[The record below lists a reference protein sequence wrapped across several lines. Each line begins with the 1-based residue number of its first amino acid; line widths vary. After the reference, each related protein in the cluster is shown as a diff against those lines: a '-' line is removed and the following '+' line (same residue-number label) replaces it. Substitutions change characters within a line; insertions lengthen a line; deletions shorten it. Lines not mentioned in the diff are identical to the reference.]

1 MSKQDHSTTAQSAGQ
16 ATTKAKPDP
25 NSPGAIIVRSSEELF
40 EAVDNPNNVGAK
52 IFLRGGIIAAQT
64 FVLTKRLKLQKDM
77 KLFGVP
83 QDPSLIKIDTTSL
96 TAAELTEGSLR
107 VSSIAVGLGAN
118 TIESLTIIGNALA
131 AGGIGTDLPGTDPT
145 TVRIAHVISGE
156 SSDAFNSRGI
166 DIRNRESRSVTVE
179 IEECECFGQRQGI
192 RLANFPGVDGAQ
204 IHAVMRR
211 NHSHTNRVGFL
222 VANNGGTNSR
232 IEALSQDDLF
242 DDNAAGFAIYGG
254 VANASENFARVEVK
268 GSRIVS
274 NRRTEVDVDFGGIVA
289 FGARVLNNQSVAS
302 RNTVEVSLEGC
313 TIEDNRNPNF
323 AAYGARNTTAITPT
337 VAGTDNTVVIE
348 LHGANELT
356 DVTAIP
362 SDPNEPAKTNTVKI
376 VSG

>member
-1 MSKQDHSTTAQSAGQ
+1 MSKQDTPTTAQSHGQ
-16 ATTKAKPDP
+16 ATASAKPDP
-25 NSPGAIIVRSSEELF
+25 NAPGAITVRSSEELF
-40 EAVDNPNNVGAK
+40 EAVENPNNAGAH
-52 IFLRGGIIAAQT
+52 IFLRGGTIAAQT

-77 KLFGVP
+77 KLFGVS

-96 TAAELTEGSLR
+96 TAADLTEGTFR

-118 TIESLTIIGNALA
+118 TIESLTIIGNPLA

-156 SSDAFNSRGI
+156 TSDAFKSRGI
-166 DIRNRESRSVTVE
+166 DIRNLRSRVVTVE
-179 IEECECFGQRQGI
+179 IEDCECFGQLQGI

-211 NHSHTNRVGFL
+211 NHSHGNRVGFL

-232 IEALSQDDLF
+232 IEARSQGDLF
-242 DDNAAGFAIYGG
+242 DDNAAGLTIYGG
-254 VANASENFARVEVK
+254 VANASENFARVEAK
-268 GSRIVS
+268 GTRIKS
-274 NRRTEVDVDFGGIVA
+274 NRRSEVDVDFGGVVVVG
-289 FGARVLNNQSVAS
+289 GAVLNNQTVAS
-302 RNTVEVSLEGC
+302 RNNAELRIENC

-323 AAYGARNTTAITPT
+323 AAYGARNATATTPT

-348 LHGANELT
+348 FHGTNQLA

-362 SDPNEPAKTNTVKI
+362 SGPDEPAKTNKI
-376 VSG
+376 EFVTG